1 MEEKVLIEGHFKKYT
16 KPFLVMAIVF
26 CCLGILYAIISIAIE
41 LYWFLIATA
50 VFEVLA
56 VLFFVIYKYI
66 APKNN
71 PFELIITESRVTGK
85 VKKHRVDLPV
95 KQITSIGTLAFNGI
109 SIHTASGELGFPYLI
124 NQTEVFDCLSE
135 LIRKQHEPTNTNT
148 TQRSVGLAEQL
159 AELKKLLDDDIIT
172 EEEFDAKKKQLLGL

>member
-1 MEEKVLIEGHFKKYT
+1 MEEKVLIEGNFKKYT
-16 KPFLVMAIVF
+16 KPFLVMAIIF
-26 CCLGILYAIISIAIE
+26 CCLGILYAIISIATE
-41 LYWFLIATA
+41 FYWFLIATA
-50 VFEVLA
+50 VFEIFA
-56 VLFFVIYKYI
+56 VLFFIIYKYI

-71 PFELIITESRVTGK
+71 PFELIITKSRVTGK

-109 SIHTASGELGFPYLI
+109 SIHTASGEISFPSLI

-148 TQRSVGLAEQL
+148 TQISVGLAEQL
-159 AELKKLLDDDIIT
+159 TELKKLLDDDIIT
-172 EEEFDAKKKQLLGL
+172 QEEFDAKKKQLLGL